1 MLEVILTYPTPEGTK
16 EIRIDAERTSFGR
29 GSDADVRF
37 PDQSLSRLHATVY
50 REGDRVW
57 IVDENS
63 SNGSFVNGQRVS
75 GAGTPLK
82 GGDQIRIGNE
92 TVLAVHTREQAQ
104 AAAASP
110 PSVTPSRVVASGP
123 PKPINI
129 IPIVMIGFAF
139 MIVAVSVVF
148 VGVKVLG
155 RNGETEISQT
165 DDPIDIEPSKS
176 PKSNDAKPD
185 GTPGPNDNKNTEIGP
200 NDAIL
205 TDSPPKSPL

>member
-1 MLEVILTYPTPEGTK
+1 MFEVILTYPTPEGTK

-37 PDQSLSRLHATVY
+37 PDQGLSRLHSTVY

-63 SNGSFVNGQRVS
+63 SNGTFVNGQRVA

-92 TVLAVHTREQAQ
+92 TVLAVHVREKAQ
-104 AAAASP
+104 AAATAASDQ
-110 PSVTPSRVVASGP
+110 TPSRIVASGP
-123 PKPINI
+123 PKPINF

-139 MIVAVSVVF
+139 MIVAVSV
-148 VGVKVLG
+148 
-155 RNGETEISQT
+155 
-165 DDPIDIEPSKS
+165 
-176 PKSNDAKPD
+176 
-185 GTPGPNDNKNTEIGP
+185 
-200 NDAIL
+200 
-205 TDSPPKSPL
+205 